1 MIKNFC
7 VIVNTNSSYSD
18 LWEMFF
24 KSLETFFPD
33 QKVYVFSDI
42 FTNIDN
48 KYIHVKYDPND
59 DFRTQFFKSMQSVK
73 EEFCLTLNED
83 YILYDYVDLQK
94 IDYCLDFLNKIKN
107 CSFVRLTKN
116 FLHPHIQVKENIFY
130 LNNKEKYFFSQTATI
145 WRKDILKKVYE
156 NSPNSGISRK
166 GEELQLEELANETCK
181 KMNLSGAYYY
191 NNEEK
196 RGMFH
201 YDSSIFPYIASALVG
216 GKWNLKEYEK
226 ELLPI
231 LKDYNINYNARGIYK

>member
-73 EEFCLTLNED
+73 EEFCLT
-83 YILYDYVDLQK
+83 IVS
-94 IDYCLDFLNKIKN
+94 IVCLEI
-107 CSFVRLTKN
+107 
-116 FLHPHIQVKENIFY
+116 P
-130 LNNKEKYFFSQTATI
+130 EKFEVIVF
-145 WRKDILKKVYE
+145 
-156 NSPNSGISRK
+156 PF
-166 GEELQLEELANETCK
+166 LAN
-181 KMNLSGAYYY
+181 
-191 NNEEK
+191 
-196 RGMFH
+196 
-201 YDSSIFPYIASALVG
+201 
-216 GKWNLKEYEK
+216 
-226 ELLPI
+226 PI
-231 LKDYNINYNARGIYK
+231 MRITGSTS